1 MFYQLSEQVTILVV
15 KLKGMFLILGG
26 KAGLS
31 QKLCFK
37 SNHYSTS
44 TGVKLAVSKLSYMDK
59 LATLEAVMY
68 HFYLSEYCNNGL
80 SM

>member
-26 KAGLS
+26 KAALS

-44 TGVKLAVSKLSYMDK
+44 TGVKLAVSKLLRGQIGYIGSSDVP
-59 LATLEAVMY
+59 LLP
-68 HFYLSEYCNNGL
+68 F
-80 SM
+80 